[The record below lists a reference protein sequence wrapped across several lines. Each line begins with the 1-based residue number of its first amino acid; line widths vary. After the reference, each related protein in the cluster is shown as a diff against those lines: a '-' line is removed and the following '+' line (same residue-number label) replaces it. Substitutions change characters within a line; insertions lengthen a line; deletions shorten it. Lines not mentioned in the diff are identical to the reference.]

1 MQTKSSVRL
10 RCQKRIKSQL
20 KSSRTFH
27 RIPYGHV
34 QKITVRVQYGLEK
47 TRVFNPAAQ
56 DMTDFLTATE
66 IDARKS

>member
-1 MQTKSSVRL
+1 MQ
-10 RCQKRIKSQL
+10 
-20 KSSRTFH
+20 H
-27 RIPYGHV
+27 GP
-34 QKITVRVQYGLEK
+34 EK